1 MTHANRRRVC
11 FISSP
16 GHRDYVLTFGRMLA
30 KQADLLLIVEDTVSE
45 DDAAAVG
52 ARKAVRLPWPRH
64 RDVLGNVRHLAKIKA
79 EIDTFNPD
87 VVHVVAEGQVWF
99 TALKTILGARP
110 LVVTL
115 HDVHTHPGDRD
126 SQTIPRPI
134 INAFVRSA
142 DAVIVHGE
150 GLKSDAQA
158 SLGLRPDRV
167 FSSIHPVSRRY
178 REIAD
183 EAGLT
188 RADDGALRVLFFGRI
203 FKYKGLE
210 HLVAADALIG
220 DTVRRRKMVIAGRGD
235 MAVAQAAA
243 KEHPE
248 HFDLRPRRIDDL
260 ETAQLFADADL
271 LVLPY
276 IEASQSGVLAIAPSF
291 GLPVVASD
299 IGEIGDMVRTTG
311 MGLLVPPADPAALA
325 RALREVL
332 EDDNLRAGLAGKSAA
347 AATGALSPERIWTLT
362 EAAYDGA
369 VRHTRRGGRPL
380 AVGANAGLTPTTI

>member
-1 MTHANRRRVC
+1 MMDANRRRVC

-16 GHRDYVLTFGRMLA
+16 GHRDYVLTFGKMLS
-30 KQADLLLIVEDTVSE
+30 KSADLLLIVEDTVSE
-45 DDAAAVG
+45 GDAAAVG
-52 ARKAVRLPWPRH
+52 AGKAVRLPWPRH
-64 RDVLGNVRHLAKIKA
+64 RDALGNVRHLARIKA
-79 EIDTFNPD
+79 EIDAFSPD

-99 TALKTILGARP
+99 TALKTILGSRP

-115 HDVHTHPGDRD
+115 HDVHTHPGDKD

-134 INAFVRSA
+134 INAVVRSA

-158 SLGLRPDRV
+158 SLRLHPDRV

-220 DTVRRRKMVIAGRGD
+220 DTIRRRKIIIAGRGD
-235 MAVAQAAA
+235 MAVAEAAA
-243 KEHPE
+243 GAHPDRY
-248 HFDLRPRRIDDL
+248 DLRPRRIDDL
-260 ETAQLFADADL
+260 ETAQLFTDADV

-299 IGEIGDMVRTTG
+299 IGEIGDVVRTTG
-311 MGLLVPPADPAALA
+311 MGLLVPPADPPALA
-325 RALREVL
+325 KALREVL
-332 EDDNLRAGLAGKSAA
+332 ENDDLRAELARKSAE

-362 EAAYDGA
+362 QAAYDGA
-369 VRHTRRGGRPL
+369 IRHARRDGQARSAG
-380 AVGANAGLTPTTI
+380 AVTGLTSTTT

>member
-1 MTHANRRRVC
+1 MSAARRRVC

-30 KQADLLLIVEDTVSE
+30 KQADLLLIVENTVSE
-45 DDAAAVG
+45 GDTAAVG
-52 ARKAVRLPWPRH
+52 AAKSVRISWPRH
-64 RDVLGNVRHLAKIKA
+64 RDVLGNVRHLARIKA
-79 EIDTFNPD
+79 EIDAFNPD

-99 TALKTILGARP
+99 NALKSILGSRP

-115 HDVHTHPGDRD
+115 HDVHTHPGDKD

-167 FSSIHPVSRRY
+167 FSSIHPASRRY
-178 REIAD
+178 REIA
-183 EAGLT
+183 EKSKLT
-188 RADDGALRVLFFGRI
+188 RADDGVLRVLFFGRI
-203 FKYKGLE
+203 FKYKGLD
-210 HLVAADALIG
+210 HLVAADALMG
-220 DTVRRRKMVIAGRGD
+220 ETVRKRKIVIAGRGD

-243 KEHPE
+243 GAHPE
-248 HFDLRPRRIDDL
+248 RFDLRPRRIDDL
-260 ETAQLFADADL
+260 ETAQVFLDADL

-299 IGEIGDMVRTTG
+299 IGEIGEVVRMTG
-311 MGLLVPPADPAALA
+311 MGLTVPPADPAALA
-325 RALREVL
+325 KALREVL
-332 EDDNLRAGLAGKSAA
+332 ENDALRAELARKSAA
-347 AATGALSPERIWTLT
+347 AETDALSPERIWMLT

-369 VRHTRRGGRPL
+369 MRHTGR
-380 AVGANAGLTPTTI
+380 